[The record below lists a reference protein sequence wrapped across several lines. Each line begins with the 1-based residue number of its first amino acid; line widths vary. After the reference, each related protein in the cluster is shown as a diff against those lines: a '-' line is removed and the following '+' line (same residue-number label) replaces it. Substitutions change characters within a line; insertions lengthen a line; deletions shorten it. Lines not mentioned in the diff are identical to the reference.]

1 MGVSVCSAMG
11 YYSSFV
17 VKVWVDD
24 DQKMS
29 RGYIQHVGT
38 QETMHFLGFDK
49 MLEFINNH
57 LNPPPNQWVEQEEGT
72 GMSMLAQDRKMS
84 DE

>member
-1 MGVSVCSAMG
+1 MG

-17 VKVWVDD
+17 VKVWVDEGE
-24 DQKMS
+24 KMT

-38 QETMHFLGFDK
+38 QESMHFLTFDK
-49 MLEFINNH
+49 MVAFIKSH
-57 LNPPPNQWVEQEEGT
+57 LGPPPNHYAESEEGI
-72 GMSMLAQDRKMS
+72 SLSLLAQDGGNP

>member
-1 MGVSVCSAMG
+1 MG

-17 VKVWVDD
+17 VKVWVTDD
-24 DQKMS
+24 RKMS

-38 QETMHFLGFDK
+38 QETMHFLTFDK
-49 MLEFINNH
+49 MVEFVLNH
-57 LNPPPNQWVEQEEGT
+57 LNPPQNHWAEREEGI
-72 GMSMLAQDRKMS
+72 GLSAPAREREES